1 MAATAAHAA
10 LYRELVLAHGRAPR
24 GAGALDPPCLRASA
38 YNALCGDRV
47 TLTLRLDARGC
58 IAALRHASEGCLLCL
73 ASASLLSE
81 AARGLDA
88 AQAQA
93 LHARLHAL
101 VHGEADIEALGDL
114 AALAGVAAHPSRRRC
129 VLLPWEALR
138 DALADEAID
147 ARDGHG

>member
-47 TLTLRLDARGC
+47 ALTLRLDARGR
-58 IAALRHASEGCLLCL
+58 IAELRHDSEGCLLCL

-81 AARGLDA
+81 AAPGLDA
-88 AQAQA
+88 ARART

-101 VHGEADIEALGDL
+101 VHGERGDDALGDL

-129 VLLPWEALR
+129 ALLPWEALR
-138 DALADEAID
+138 EALAGKTADD
-147 ARDGHG
+147 ADTHG

>member
-1 MAATAAHAA
+1 MVATVAHAA
-10 LYRELVLAHGRAPR
+10 LYREIVLAHGRAPR

-47 TLTLRLDARGC
+47 ALTLRLDARGR

-81 AARGLDA
+81 AAPGLDA
-88 AQAQA
+88 MQAAA

-101 VHGEADIEALGDL
+101 VHGAASDADLGDL
-114 AALAGVAAHPSRRRC
+114 TALAGVAAHPSRRRC
-129 VLLPWEALR
+129 VLLPWEALHE
-138 DALADEAID
+138 ALAGETID
-147 ARDGHG
+147 VRDGHG